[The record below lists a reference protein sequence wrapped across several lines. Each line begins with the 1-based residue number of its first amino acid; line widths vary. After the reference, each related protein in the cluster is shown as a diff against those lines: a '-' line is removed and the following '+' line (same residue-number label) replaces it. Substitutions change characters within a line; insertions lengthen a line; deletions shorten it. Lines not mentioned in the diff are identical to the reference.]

1 MSNNKS
7 KSGGSVQEDEPQV
20 IDLSTDN
27 LACKKSD
34 KADTDGD
41 GTDEWIPYVG
51 DRGGEGWQT
60 ADGERVTYDDE
71 PPGDKLDP
79 EDAMTEV
86 VGLSENA
93 VGILEDTVSDVLGDT
108 NLVSEER
115 GMEVVA
121 QHLASRQSAEIQQS
135 TVADFTNFAEE
146 VVEQE
151 LEEAQKVTNRPMW
164 ENVVYQELSNDSML
178 SDDAANR
185 KVEELRSDVQDISD
199 RFGTEVDEI
208 SGMMHEELANMDDD
222 FVSEVGIDIAVEE
235 AINYVEDDLSDEN
248 SLINMVDD
256 EIIEAWDQ
264 DHLTGTLIDA
274 AVRTNTS
281 WGHDARSA
289 VRRSELDVLHADEPT
304 QEEMQSFLDQL
315 ESEGV
320 DRSEIAGFVEQ
331 QIKIKTFP
339 FRDFSGHIDP
349 AFDPTEADEVD
360 HFPDTTM
367 GGGRSENS
375 MFIARGVP
383 DENGNK
389 RDLFVTNTS
398 DDRGD
403 SQKPADG
410 ERCVAGSA
418 GFQEAGFPVARYANV
433 TDEFWVAEDAG
444 GYKASDGSVDYNDL
458 DQPIEQF
465 TEMMA
470 IGSVLGATD
479 LHNDNVHVD
488 PETGDLIPVDLDLIG
503 AETHHEGGFDN
514 RYRFDQSK
522 MREKCSRVFRD
533 LDMGEIKEFDE
544 VWEAVKMRQKQLEE
558 DGTLRDVAS
567 AAIDAGNNTTAERH
581 IEENIIRAER
591 GDFWPDPVDSPPGG
605 MEGIREQLNLEE
617 RYDDVGFDDD
627 GDFESLE
634 EDVNQE
640 VESGDIESMDDEEYN
655 DAASTEPQEEPFT
668 DYDGCV
674 EYHDDKQ
681 DPGAYCAVIFGF
693 GESDVEDEDNEE
705 YEEDEYQEYTDGGD
719 VDSQMDDFL
728 SDIGP

>member
-1 MSNNKS
+1 MSELES
-7 KSGGSVQEDEPQV
+7 QLSDDGQEGPDV
-20 IDLSTDN
+20 IDLNSSD
-27 LACKKSD
+27 LARKD
-34 KADTDGD
+34 DDDGS
-41 GTDEWIPYVG
+41 DEWIPYVG

-60 ADGERVTYDDE
+60 ADGERVTYDEE
-71 PPGDKLDP
+71 PPGDKVDP

-86 VGLSENA
+86 IGLPDSA
-93 VGILEDTVSDVLGDT
+93 VDIVEDTVSDALEDT
-108 NLVSEER
+108 NLISEER

-121 QHLASRQSAEIQQS
+121 QHLASRQHAEIQQS
-135 TVADFTNFAEE
+135 SVADFTNFAEE

-151 LEEAQKVTNRPMW
+151 LEEANKVSNRDMW
-164 ENVVYQELSNDSML
+164 ENLVYQDINSNDMAG
-178 SDDAANR
+178 DGVADR

-199 RFGTEVDEI
+199 RFGTDKDDI
-208 SGMMHEELANMDDD
+208 SDMIHEELADMDDD
-222 FVSEVGIDIAVEE
+222 FVSEVGADIAVEE
-235 AINYVEDDLSDEN
+235 AIGYVEDDLSEEN
-248 SLINMVDD
+248 SLMNMVDD
-256 EIIEAWDQ
+256 EYLEEWDQ
-264 DHLTGTLIDA
+264 DHLTGSLIEDA
-274 AVRTNTS
+274 IRSNTS
-281 WGHDARSA
+281 WGHKARDAFRTSQ
-289 VRRSELDVLHADEPT
+289 LDAFSNSEPT
-304 QEEMQSFLDQL
+304 DEEMQSFFDQI
-315 ESEGV
+315 ESEGIG
-320 DRSEIAGFVEQ
+320 RGEIAEFVED
-331 QIKIKTFP
+331 QIKVKTFP
-339 FRDFSGHIDP
+339 FRGFSGKIDP
-349 AFDPTEADEVD
+349 AFDPTEAEEVD
-360 HFPDTTM
+360 HFPDIAI
-367 GGGRSENS
+367 GGGRSEDS
-375 MFIARGVP
+375 MFVARGVP
-383 DENGNK
+383 DEDGNK

-398 DDRGD
+398 DDRGRA
-403 SQKPADG
+403 QKPEDG

-444 GYKASDGSVDYNDL
+444 GKKASDRSVDYNDL

-503 AETHHEGGFDN
+503 AETHHEGGRDN
-514 RYRFDQSK
+514 RYGFGQSK
-522 MREKCSRVFRD
+522 MRDKCSRVFRD
-533 LDMGEIKEFDE
+533 LDMGEIKDFDE

-567 AAIDAGNNTTAERH
+567 AALDSGNNTKAERH

-591 GDFWPDPVDSPPGG
+591 GDFWQDPVDAPPGG
-605 MEGIREQLNLEE
+605 MEGIREHLDLEE

-627 GDFESLE
+627 ADFETLE
-634 EDVNQE
+634 QDVNQE
-640 VESGDIESMDDEEYN
+640 VESGDIESMDDEAYN

-693 GESDVEDEDNEE
+693 GESDVEDEDDEE